1 MTKRQTRMF
10 FVGGTTLF
18 ALVFI
23 ALTIDSHR
31 QFGRLT
37 HEDALTS
44 QVVAGKHVWHRKDC
58 INCHTLLG
66 EGAYYAPDL
75 TKIAQLRGEPYLR
88 QFLKD
93 PARFYSEEQHGRLM
107 PNPNLSDEEIG
118 DVIAF
123 LTWISNIDNNNW
135 PPRPILVS
143 AATPQGIALG
153 TPGPAAA
160 STDPIALGEALF
172 RQTPPGCFSCHS
184 TQPGLQIVGPSLAGI
199 GTPRRRYPEE
209 PRLLRLSK
217 IAGRLHPRIHSSSER
232 IRGARPDVLCG
243 RPVDHAG
250 HLSGHAEA
258 GGHRPS
264 RRVYRDAQ
272 VKRNRL
278 MRYRTQAVAYP
289 VLRRRHAVLW
299 PADGLRSAVGREV
312 PRARIRSRPGC
323 RSTSP
328 RKFTRTC

>member
-18 ALVFI
+18 ALIFL

-37 HEDALTS
+37 HDDAITA

-93 PARFYSEEQHGRLM
+93 PSRFYSEEQHGRLM

-123 LTWISNIDNNNW
+123 LTWISKIDNNNW

-143 AATPQGIALG
+143 AATPQGIAFG
-153 TPGPAAA
+153 ASAPAAA

-172 RQTPPGCFSCHS
+172 RRTPPACFSCHS
-184 TQPGLQIVGPSLAGI
+184 TQPGVQIVGPSLAGI
-199 GTPRRRYPEE
+199 GTRAADLLKNPGYHGKAQSPEDYIRE
-209 PRLLRLSK
+209 SILQPSAYVVPGPTFGS
-217 IAGRLHPRIHSSSER
+217 AGQSIMPAIYQDMLKPEDI
-232 IRGARPDVLCG
+232 
-243 RPVDHAG
+243 DH
-250 HLSGHAEA
+250 L
-258 GGHRPS
+258 
-264 RRVYRDAQ
+264 
-272 VKRNRL
+272 
-278 MRYRTQAVAYP
+278 VAYL
-289 VLRRRHAVLW
+289 VTL
-299 PADGLRSAVGREV
+299 
-312 PRARIRSRPGC
+312 
-323 RSTSP
+323 
-328 RKFTRTC
+328 K